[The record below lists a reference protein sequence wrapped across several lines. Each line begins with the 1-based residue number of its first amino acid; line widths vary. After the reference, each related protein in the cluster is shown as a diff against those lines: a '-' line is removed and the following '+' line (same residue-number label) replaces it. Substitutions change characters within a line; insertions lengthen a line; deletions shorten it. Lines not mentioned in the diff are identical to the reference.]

1 MKRHFPAA
9 IVSCALVAL
18 LAFTLVARVNA
29 APAAP
34 AVSAEPRMPAAPA
47 APATARF
54 DAEAATAAYMATIP
68 PKALARSD
76 AYFEGGYWLQL
87 WDLVVGLTVAWLL
100 LGMGWSRRVRELAER
115 VTRFKWLQAAVY
127 GAAYI
132 VLVTL
137 LTLPWAAYEGY
148 FREHQYGLSNQDLA
162 GWLGDFGKQ
171 LVINLVFG
179 AIAITVLY
187 AAMRRLRRTWWAWGA
202 VFVVAL
208 LAFQIL
214 ISPILL
220 EPVFNK
226 FYPLA
231 DGPLKQQILSL
242 ARANEIPVT
251 QVYEFDASKQ
261 TTRVSAHVSGLLN
274 TAQISLND
282 NLVNR
287 TSPEAIR
294 AVLGHEMGHYVLNH
308 GYKFLLPAGLVALV
322 GFLFVARAFDR
333 LAVRRAAQWGIRD
346 VADPAGLPLLVALF
360 SVYLFVCTPLLN
372 TLTRTMEAEADAF
385 GLNASRAP
393 DGFAQAA
400 IAVAEYRK
408 MKPGPMEE
416 FLLYDHPSGWNRIHR
431 AMLWKA
437 ENVDAADIAAYDA
450 SHHPPGTAP

>member
-1 MKRHFPAA
+1 MRRIVPVAA
-9 IVSCALVAL
+9 ALIAL
-18 LAFTLVARVNA
+18 LALLPAWSFAA
-29 APAAP
+29 DAPAA
-34 AVSAEPRMPAAPA
+34 AAPA
-47 APATARF
+47 APATGPAAIAVPHF

-76 AYFEGGYWLQL
+76 AYFEGGYWLLL
-87 WDLVVGLTVAWLL
+87 WDLVVGLAVAWVL
-100 LGMGWSRRVRELAER
+100 LGTGLSRRVRDFAER
-115 VTRFKWLQAAVY
+115 STRFKWLQTAIY
-127 GAAYI
+127 GALYI
-132 VLVTL
+132 LLLTL

-148 FREHQYGLSNQDLA
+148 FREHQYGMSNQDLA
-162 GWLGDFGKQ
+162 GWLGDTGKQ
-171 LVINLVFG
+171 LIINLIFG
-179 AIAITVLY
+179 ALAVTIIY
-187 AAMRRLRRTWWAWGA
+187 AVMRKLAKTWWLWGTVVV
-202 VFVVAL
+202 VFL
-208 LAFQIL
+208 FAFVTL
-214 ISPILL
+214 ISPIVL

-231 DGPLKQQILSL
+231 EGPLKQQILSL

-261 TTRVSAHVSGLLN
+261 TTKISAHVSGLLG

-287 TSPEAIR
+287 TRPEAIR

-308 GYKFLLPAGLVALV
+308 GYKSLLPIALIV
-322 GFLFVARAFDR
+322 LLGFVFVAHTFNR
-333 LAVRRAAQWGIRD
+333 LAAGRAAQWGIRD
-346 VADPAGLPLLVALF
+346 VTDPAGLPLLAALF
-360 SVYLFVCTPLLN
+360 SVYLFACTPVLN
-372 TLTRTMEAEADAF
+372 TIARTMEEEADAF

-408 MKPGPMEE
+408 MKPGPVEE

-437 ENVDAADIAAYDA
+437 ENVEAADIAAYDA
-450 SHHPPGTAP
+450 SHHPPGTMP